1 MHQALYTVAV
11 WDIWL
16 TIAIYIVALLL
27 LLHSFS
33 RLCST
38 VADICGAIFHN
49 NSVERLE
56 ESIAKV
62 RSRNLTLIFVC
73 FFLSILISY
82 AYCNRFSESFHIPRS
97 IATIVSMLLFFVIII
112 ARISLF
118 NMLNWVN
125 HTRIFS
131 LLRKIF
137 WSYFIFLIFLLLPA
151 FFLTYIV
158 DALDVI
164 FFSVYLCCATLF
176 VVILHASKIFS
187 ILKLNEFS
195 ISFRILY
202 LCALEFLPIFLLVA
216 LFKATAQ
223 LGA

>member
-11 WDIWL
+11 WDLWL
-16 TIAIYIVALLL
+16 TIAIYIIALLL
-27 LLHSFS
+27 LLYSFL
-33 RLCST
+33 RLCNT

-73 FFLSILISY
+73 FFLSLLISY
-82 AYCNRFSESFHIPRS
+82 TYCNRFSELYYIPRS
-97 IATIVSMLLFFVIII
+97 IATVVSMLLFLITVGM
-112 ARISLF
+112 RTLLF
-118 NMLNWVN
+118 NLLNWVN

-164 FFSVYLCCATLF
+164 FFSVYLGCAIFF

-187 ILKLNEFS
+187 ILKLNGFS

-202 LCALEFLPIFLLVA
+202 ICALEILPIFLIVA

-223 LGA
+223 FGV